1 MPRHPSATYLPLVR
15 SMRALVAAVVFLLTA
30 GALPGEHQFVSPNG
44 EFEAY
49 TIPANED
56 GTGMKLYLRHANA
69 GDSGVLLRQNNR
81 SIDAKWS
88 PDSRFVA
95 VIDHL
100 DGHISDVYVFGVA
113 TADAGPILL
122 YHTPDLHSYDVKW
135 AVTGWDVSH
144 REIVLDKE
152 VKNKTSGSI
161 THEKI
166 IARIGTEPLEL
177 KPTD

>member
-1 MPRHPSATYLPLVR
+1 
-15 SMRALVAAVVFLLTA
+15 MRPLVAAVTVFLTVA
-30 GALPGEHQFVSPNG
+30 ALPAEHQFLSPNG

-49 TIPANED
+49 TTSANDD
-56 GTGMKLYLRHANA
+56 GTGMKLYLRRANA
-69 GDSGVLLRQNNR
+69 GGSGVLLRQNDR
-81 SIDAKWS
+81 WIDAKWS

-100 DGHISDVYVFGVA
+100 DGHISDVYVFGVT
-113 TADAGPILL
+113 TADASPTLF

-135 AVTGWDVSH
+135 EVTGWDESR
-144 REIVLDKE
+144 REVVLDKE
-152 VKNKTSGSI
+152 VKDETSGGI

-166 IARIGTEPLEL
+166 VARIGAEPLEL

>member
-1 MPRHPSATYLPLVR
+1 
-15 SMRALVAAVVFLLTA
+15 MRALVAAVAMLLAA
-30 GALPGEHQFVSPNG
+30 GALAAERQFVSSNG

-49 TIPANED
+49 RAPANED
-56 GTGMKLYLRHANA
+56 GTGMKLYLRRANA
-69 GDSGVLLRQNNR
+69 GDSGVLLRQNDR
-81 SIDAKWS
+81 WMDAKWS

-100 DGHISDVYVFGVA
+100 DGHTSDVYVFGVA
-113 TADAGPILL
+113 TADASPELF

-135 AVTGWDVSH
+135 EVTGWDESR
-144 REIVLDKE
+144 REVVLDKE
-152 VKNKTSGSI
+152 VKHKTSGGI

-166 IARIGTEPLEL
+166 VARIGTERLDL